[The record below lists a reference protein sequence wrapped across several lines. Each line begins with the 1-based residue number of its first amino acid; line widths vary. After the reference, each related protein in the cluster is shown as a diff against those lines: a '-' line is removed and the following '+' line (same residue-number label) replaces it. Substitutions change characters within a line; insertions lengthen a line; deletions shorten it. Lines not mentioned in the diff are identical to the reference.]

1 MAQSKKAL
9 IIGIALILIALPF
22 TGSINVYSQQNVEH
36 DLSHLPYVQSRIL
49 PEISS
54 PWWERTAFDMDRN
67 KIHDSLDAKIE
78 SESESLEDIYLD
90 YSREPT
96 HKDLQDLKN
105 LGFTIT
111 SIFYTV
117 DAIGLTNVPVSM
129 IPSLAE
135 LEGVVMI
142 ESKLPIVFH
151 SDIATPATMAKESD
165 EYSPETAWELG
176 YFGEGMNIAVID
188 TGIDDEH
195 PSLSGKFLGG
205 VDFTKPDSPLTPRDG
220 SYNPDDIQGHGSTC
234 AGIATGTGA
243 PDGVYQGVATATKL
257 VDIRIGTKI
266 GGGWGELPYGQ
277 DIYDTALQGIEW
289 AIEHKDDNWPGGGEA
304 NQGIDIISLSWG
316 IYLEEGSS
324 DGTDIYSRANDKA
337 VQAGIVVANAAGNE
351 GPDNEGLDGLSAS
364 SLAIIVAATNDLDTI
379 TREDD
384 EIASYSSRG
393 PRKDNND
400 GNPYDE
406 LKPDVASPGTGIT
419 NVEPDTSG
427 SPFSDASGNG
437 YEPRG
442 SGTSYATPNVA
453 GVIAL
458 MMEANPDLT
467 PELVME
473 ILHFTAERRGNG
485 TYPELDPFWNR
496 DFGYGIVDAYK
507 AVRVSE
513 AIEDVT
519 EIDPNLQC
527 FIMNITDPSSRYVT
541 VSGISW
547 SKNGEV
553 ESVEVRVDG
562 GSWKEAKDETNGNW
576 SKWSYTVDLANLGKG
591 NHTFEARAVSGD
603 QHSLYY
609 EEVVSVEK
617 SWSTPESGGSCLPA
631 IAIIIVVGV
640 VAAFFLFKKG
650 GKSSRQ
656 IIPAN
661 EEPVKPPESQG
672 N

>member
-1 MAQSKKAL
+1 MAQAKKAL
-9 IIGIALILIALPF
+9 ILGISLILIALPF
-22 TGSINVYSQQNVEH
+22 TGSIGNDAEQVIKP
-36 DLSHLPYVQSRIL
+36 DLSYLPFVQSRTL
-49 PEISS
+49 PEIDT
-54 PWWERTAFDMDRN
+54 PWWERTSFDQNRN
-67 KIHDSLDAKIE
+67 EIHDSLDRRME
-78 SESESLEDIYLD
+78 SPEELVDIYLD
-90 YSREPT
+90 YDREP
-96 HKDLQDLKN
+96 DQEDVLLLEE
-105 LGFTIT
+105 LGFKVT
-111 SIFYTV
+111 SIFHSV
-117 DAIGLTNVPVSM
+117 DAIGLVDVPIS
-129 IPSLAE
+129 ILPSLAQFD
-135 LEGVVMI
+135 GVVMI
-142 ESKLPIVFH
+142 EKRLPIIFY
-151 SDIATPATMAKESD
+151 SDIATPATKAKESQ

-176 YFGEGMNIAVID
+176 FTGEGLNIAIID

-195 PSLSGKFLGG
+195 PSLTGKFLGG
-205 VDFTKPDSPLTPRDG
+205 VDFTKPESPFTPRDG

-243 PDGVYQGVATATKL
+243 PEGVYQGVATSTML

-266 GGGWGELPYGQ
+266 GGGWGEAPYGQ

-289 AIEHKDDNWPGGGEA
+289 AIEHKDDNWPGGGED
-304 NQGIDIISLSWG
+304 NKGIDIISLSWG

-324 DGTDIYSRANDKA
+324 DGSDIYSRLNDAA
-337 VQAGIVVANAAGNE
+337 VDAGIIVANAAGNE
-351 GPDNEGLDGLSAS
+351 GPDNDGLDGLSAS
-364 SLAIIVAATNDLDTI
+364 SLAIIVGATDDFDTI

-400 GNPYDE
+400 GNPYNE
-406 LKPDVASPGTGIT
+406 LKPDISSPGTSIN

-427 SPFSDASGNG
+427 NPFSDASGNG
-437 YEPRG
+437 YEGRG

-458 MMEANPDLT
+458 MLEANPDLT

-485 TYPELDPFWNR
+485 TYPDLDPFWNR

-507 AVRVSE
+507 AVKVSE

-541 VSGISW
+541 ISGISW
-547 SKNGEV
+547 SKDGEV

-562 GSWKEAKDETNGNW
+562 GSWKEAKDETDGNW
-576 SKWSYTVDLANLGKG
+576 SKWSYTVDLAKIGKG
-591 NHTFEARAVSGD
+591 NHTFEARAVTGD

-609 EEVVSVEK
+609 EEVVLVEK
-617 SWSTPESGGSCLPA
+617 TWSIPDEGGSCLPA
-631 IAIIIVVGV
+631 IGIIAVIGV
-640 VAAFFLFKKG
+640 VAAYFILKRG
-650 GKSSRQ
+650 GKKPQ
-656 IIPAN
+656 PYTPVN
-661 EEPVKPPESQG
+661 EETIKPAEPQG

>member
-1 MAQSKKAL
+1 MAVAKK
-9 IIGIALILIALPF
+9 ILILVIVFILFTLPF
-22 TGSINVYSQQNVEH
+22 TGSIDKDYDKIVKP
-36 DLSHLPYVQSRIL
+36 DLSNLPYVHSRTI
-49 PEISS
+49 PENEVS
-54 PWWERTAFDMDRN
+54 WWERTSFDLDKN
-67 KIHDSLDAKIE
+67 GIYDSLDQKIDTE
-78 SESESLEDIYLD
+78 KESLVDIYLD
-90 YSREPT
+90 YKEEPT
-96 HKDLQDLKN
+96 NEDVIALKELGLQ
-105 LGFTIT
+105 IT
-111 SIFYTV
+111 GLFPSV
-117 DAIGLTNVPVSM
+117 DAIGLTGVSVS
-129 IPSLAE
+129 ILQTLAE

-142 ESKLPIVFH
+142 EEKLPIEFY
-151 SDIATPATMAKESD
+151 SDIATPNVKAKESE

-176 YFGEGMNIAVID
+176 YFGEGLNIAIID
-188 TGIDDEH
+188 TGIDNEH

-205 VDFTKPDSPLTPRDG
+205 VDFTKPESPLTPRDG
-220 SYNPDDIQGHGSTC
+220 SYDPDDIQGHGSTC
-234 AGIATGTGA
+234 AGISTGTGA
-243 PDGVYQGVATATKL
+243 PDGVYQGVATASKL

-289 AIEHKDDNWPGGGEA
+289 AIEHKDDQWPGAGEE
-304 NQGIDIISLSWG
+304 NSGIDIISLSWG

-324 DGTDIYSRANDKA
+324 DGSDIYSRMNDAA

-351 GPDNEGLDGLSAS
+351 GPGNDGLDGLSAS
-364 SLAIIVAATNDLDTI
+364 SLAIIVGATNDLDTI
-379 TREDD
+379 TRDDD

-406 LKPDVASPGTGIT
+406 LKPDVSSPGTGIT

-437 YEPRG
+437 YEGRG
-442 SGTSYATPNVA
+442 SGTSYATPNIA
-453 GVIAL
+453 GIIAL
-458 MMEANPDLT
+458 MLEANPDLV

-485 TYPELDPFWNR
+485 TFPELDPFWNR
-496 DFGYGIVDAYK
+496 DFGYGIADAYK

-513 AIEDVT
+513 AIEDVS

-527 FIMNITDPSSRYVT
+527 FIMNITDPSSRFVT

-547 SKNGEV
+547 SKDGEV

-562 GSWKEAKDETNGNW
+562 GQWKEAQDESNGTW
-576 SKWSYTVDLANLGKG
+576 SKWSYSVDLAELGKG

-609 EEVVSVEK
+609 EEVVTVEK
-617 SWSTPESGGSCLPA
+617 SFSSPDSGGSCLPA
-631 IAIIIVVGV
+631 IAIVILV
-640 VAAFFLFKKG
+640 VATAVYFIMKKG
-650 GKSSRQ
+650 GKKERQ
-656 IIPAN
+656 NVIMAESVHPI
-661 EEPVKPPESQG
+661 EP
-672 N
+672 

>member
-1 MAQSKKAL
+1 MIHQMKTTNYKSPYENLWNMAQAKTAL
-9 IIGIALILIALPF
+9 IIGIAIILVTLPF
-22 TGSINVYSQQNVEH
+22 TGSIERDSEIVETP
-36 DLSHLPYVQSRIL
+36 DLSHLPFVQSRTL
-49 PEISS
+49 PEIET
-54 PWWERTAFDMDRN
+54 PWWERTV
-67 KIHDSLDAKIE
+67 
-78 SESESLEDIYLD
+78 DIYLD
-90 YSREPT
+90 YDREPNLE
-96 HKDLQDLKN
+96 DVLVLEGLK
-105 LGFTIT
+105 LKVT
-111 SIFYTV
+111 SIFSAV
-117 DAIGLTNVPVSM
+117 DAIGLVDVPISM
-129 IPSLAE
+129 LPSFVDLD
-135 LEGVVMI
+135 GVVMI
-142 ESKLPIVFH
+142 EERLPIIFY
-151 SDIATPATMAKESD
+151 SDVATPNVKAKESE

-176 YFGEGMNIAVID
+176 YFGVGQNIAVID
-188 TGIDDEH
+188 TGIDNEH

-205 VDFTKPDSPLTPRDG
+205 VDFTKPESPLTPRDG
-220 SYNPDDIQGHGSTC
+220 SYDPDDIQGHGSTC

-243 PDGVYQGVATATKL
+243 PDGVYQGVATSTML

-266 GGGWGELPYGQ
+266 GGGWGEAPYGQ

-289 AIEHKDDNWPGGGEA
+289 AIAHKDDNWPGAGED
-304 NQGIDIISLSWG
+304 NKGIDIISLSWG

-324 DGTDIYSRANDKA
+324 DGSDIYSRMNDAA
-337 VQAGIVVANAAGNE
+337 VEAGIIVANAAGNE
-351 GPDNEGLDGLSAS
+351 GPSNDGLDGLSAS
-364 SLAIIVAATNDLDTI
+364 SLAVIVGATNDLDTI

-406 LKPDVASPGTGIT
+406 LKPDVSSPGTNIN

-437 YEPRG
+437 YEGRG

-453 GVIAL
+453 GVIAVML
-458 MMEANPDLT
+458 EANPDLT

-496 DFGYGIVDAYK
+496 DFGYGIADAYK

-562 GSWKEAKDETNGNW
+562 GSWKEVKDETDGNW
-576 SKWSYTVDLANLGKG
+576 SKWSYTVDLAKLGKG

-609 EEVVSVEK
+609 EEVVLVEK
-617 SWSTPESGGSCLPA
+617 SWSTPGSGGSCLPA
-631 IAIIIVVGV
+631 IGIIAVIGV
-640 VAAFFLFKKG
+640 VAAYFILKRG
-650 GKSSRQ
+650 GKKPQ
-656 IIPAN
+656 PNTPVNQEPIEPA
-661 EEPVKPPESQG
+661 EPQG